1 MPPRSAAAAA
11 APKRAARVGAAPPSA
26 ARTAAA
32 SADLTALQDAV
43 LAWYDANGR
52 DLPWR
57 RTREPYAILVSE
69 VMAQQTQV
77 GRVVEYW
84 ERWIARWPTPA
95 ALAAARPD
103 EVLGAWVGLGYNR
116 RALRLRE
123 AAAIVARDGWPP
135 DAEGLRRLPG
145 VGAYTAAAVAS
156 FCFGEAVAVVD
167 TNVRRV
173 ASRLE
178 VKPAALLAAHRHA
191 DWNQAAMEL
200 GALFCTAR
208 APRCEPCPAARWC
221 PSRGR
226 VTTPPRAAKG
236 PRERFEDSDRWL
248 RGRVVAALAAGGALP
263 AGIEPARLERALAA
277 LERDG
282 LVVRDG
288 AQAALPTA

>member
-1 MPPRSAAAAA
+1 MPPRPA
-11 APKRAARVGAAPPSA
+11 GLG
-26 ARTAAA
+26 AAA
-32 SADLTALQDAV
+32 SAELIALQDAV

-57 RTREPYAILVSE
+57 RTRDPYAILVCE

-77 GRVVEYW
+77 GRVVDYW
-84 ERWIARWPTPA
+84 ERWLVRWPTPA

-123 AAAIVARDGWPP
+123 AAAIVARDGWPA
-135 DAEGLRRLPG
+135 DTEGLRRLPG

-178 VKPAALLAAHRHA
+178 IEPATLLAAHRHA
-191 DWNQAAMEL
+191 AWNQAAMEL

-208 APRCEPCPAARWC
+208 SPRCQPCPAARWC
-221 PSRGR
+221 PSHGQ
-226 VTTPPRAAKG
+226 VTTSPRAAKAK
-236 PRERFEDSDRWL
+236 RERFEDSDRWL
-248 RGRVVAALAAGGALP
+248 RGRIVAALAAGDALP
-263 AGIEPARLERALAA
+263 DGIEPLRLERALAA
-277 LERDG
+277 LARDG

-288 AQAALPTA
+288 ARTALPTA